1 MDKIKIALEKARQQ
15 REAGQSIDAASRNQ
29 AEQDLTTIK
38 YTQTRSIDVADNVLR
53 EHRLI
58 NALEQSEYTD
68 SIKRLRTQVLQR
80 MEDNGWNVLAVT
92 SASRGEGKTQTA
104 LNLGISIAMEVE
116 YTVLVVDANLRH
128 PSVHEYFGMESST
141 GLSDYLKTDI
151 ALSEIQVNPKNIEHF
166 VIIPGGK
173 PMHNS
178 AEMLS
183 SPRMGSMVEELKKRY
198 PKRIVLFDL
207 PPLLGAADALAFA
220 PYIDAALLVVEDG
233 VTSETDLRAAVDM
246 LSVTNV
252 IGTVLNKS
260 NR

>member
-38 YTQTRSIDVADNVLR
+38 YTQTRSVDVADNVLR

-92 SASRGEGKTQTA
+92 SASLGEGKTQTA

-128 PSVHEYFGMESST
+128 PSVHEYFGMEPST

-151 ALSEIQVNPKNIEHF
+151 ALSEILVNPKNIDHF

-183 SPRMGSMVEELKKRY
+183 SPRMGSMVEELKNRY
-198 PKRIVLFDL
+198 PKRIVIFDL

-260 NR
+260 AL

>member
-38 YTQTRSIDVADNVLR
+38 YTQTRSVDVADNVLR

-68 SIKRLRTQVLQR
+68 SIRRLRTQVLQR
-80 MEDNGWNVLAVT
+80 MEDNNWNVLAIT
-92 SASRGEGKTQTA
+92 SPSRGEGKTQTA

-151 ALSEIQVNPKNIEHF
+151 ALSEILVNPKGIEHF

-183 SPRMGSMVEELKKRY
+183 SPRMGSMVEELKNRY

-233 VTSETDLRAAVDM
+233 VTSETDLRTAVDM

-260 NR
+260 TR